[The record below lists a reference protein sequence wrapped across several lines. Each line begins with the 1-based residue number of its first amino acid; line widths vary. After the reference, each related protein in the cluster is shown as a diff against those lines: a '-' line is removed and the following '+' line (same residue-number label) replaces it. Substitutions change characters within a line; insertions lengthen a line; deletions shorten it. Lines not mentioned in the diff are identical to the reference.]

1 MYSRYTTTVEKWV
14 GILALAQRWFFKEVE
29 QLCIRELQ
37 KLSIP
42 PVEKIRLYQ
51 DFDIDR
57 SLLAESF
64 ARLITRPELLNLEE
78 AEKIGTKTTLQIS
91 QARELSRGS
100 SSGTRPASI
109 QVNDTEL
116 RSVIREAF
124 GLEEGGVDFLVGDA
138 FSFMRILLMFPVV
151 T

>member
-1 MYSRYTTTVEKWV
+1 M
-14 GILALAQRWFFKEVE
+14 
-29 QLCIRELQ
+29 
-37 KLSIP
+37 
-42 PVEKIRLYQ
+42 EKIRLYQ

-91 QARELSRGS
+91 QARELSRGP

-109 QVNDTEL
+109 QMNDTEL

-124 GLEEGGVDFLVGDA
+124 GLEEEGVDFLVGDA
-138 FSFMRILLMFPVV
+138 FSFMRISLMFPVV

>member
-1 MYSRYTTTVEKWV
+1 M
-14 GILALAQRWFFKEVE
+14 
-29 QLCIRELQ
+29 
-37 KLSIP
+37 
-42 PVEKIRLYQ
+42 EKIRLYQ

-64 ARLITRPELLNLEE
+64 AGLITRPELLNLEE

-100 SSGTRPASI
+100 SSGRRPASI

-124 GLEEGGVDFLVGDA
+124 GLEEGLDFLVGDA